1 MSQRRGSL
9 AMRLALAGFTVLMTL
24 VVLEI
29 GARVYISRLA
39 DREHFTRYASLDE
52 YRERIGADEWWFGLL
67 APHRYMGYAAAPNL
81 VDGENR
87 HNSLGMRGEEVV
99 VPKPPGVFRIACLGA
114 STTYSI
120 FVDDWRRSYPA
131 LLEQD
136 LHARGHPEVEVLNA
150 GVPAWSSY
158 ETLINYLLRVQD
170 LQPDLLIVHQGFGDI
185 ATRMVWPP
193 ELYRGD
199 NSGYYSARFASREP
213 PWWERSALLRIL
225 MVESGAALPASAFG
239 QSVYN
244 EADSSYYLEFARQ
257 RIRNVYPQGIFTEVT
272 PKQMFD
278 ANPPVYFRRNTRN
291 LVAAAQAAGTP
302 VLLMTFAYTPLK
314 PGFFSIAGFAE
325 ATDEHNR
332 ILREIADA
340 RGTAFFDF
348 DAAFPDDVRYW
359 APDGIHLNEEGTAL
373 KARLVADFLIA
384 NGLVG
389 RPPAQD
395 GAGG

>member
-1 MSQRRGSL
+1 MSEPRGSL
-9 AMRLALAGFTVLMTL
+9 AMRLVLAGLTICVTL
-24 VVLEI
+24 AVLEI
-29 GARVYISRLA
+29 GARIFITRVA
-39 DREHFTRYASLDE
+39 DRELFTRYASLDE

-67 APHRYMGYAAAPNL
+67 APHRYLGYGAAPDL

-87 HNSLGMRGEEVV
+87 HNSLGMRGEEVA
-99 VPKPPGVFRIACLGA
+99 VPKPEGVFRIACLGA

-131 LLEQD
+131 LLERE
-136 LHARGHPEVEVLNA
+136 LGARGHPEVEVLNV

-170 LQPDLLIVHQGFGDI
+170 LDPDLLIVHQGFGDI

-193 ELYRGD
+193 ERYRGD
-199 NSGYYSARFASREP
+199 NSGYYSPRFSSRAP
-213 PWWERSALLRIL
+213 SWWQKSALLRIL
-225 MVESGAALPASAFG
+225 MVESGQAMPASAFG

-272 PKQMFD
+272 PKRMFD
-278 ANPPVYFRRNTRN
+278 ANPPVYFRRNTAN

-302 VLLMTFAYTPLK
+302 LVLMSFAYTPLK
-314 PGFFSIAGFAE
+314 PGFFSIEGFAA

-332 ILREIADA
+332 ILREIAEA
-340 RGTAFFDF
+340 RGVAFFDF

-359 APDGIHLNEEGTAL
+359 APDGIHLNAEGTAL
-373 KARLVADFLIA
+373 KAELVADFLLA

-389 RPPAQD
+389 R
-395 GAGG
+395 